1 MQNTDGGEQP
11 KQAQLLDPSGARP
24 PLSRSITN
32 TLNPSARSEVLLQA
46 KKNTILT
53 SHGRP
58 PWYGEDG
65 KHLSDAFVIGIAG
78 GSASGKTHVARCIVQ
93 ALGSIPTVVILSQD
107 SFYKRHSPEDLKL
120 AFANRYD
127 FDHPDAIDMPLFA
140 SCLADLKA
148 GRQSNIPIYSF
159 TEHQRLDETKYLY
172 GASIIIVEGILALH
186 DPELRSLYDL
196 KIFVQCD
203 SDLMLARRIRRDV
216 HERGRSVEG
225 VLEQYLRFV
234 KPAYDNFV
242 QPTSRYA
249 DIIVP
254 GSDNTVAIDLIATHI
269 RRKIDD
275 RSSYLRQR
283 LAKIAPRDLSPGDP
297 YDQYFP
303 NLIVLPQTPQLR
315 GIFTILRDRTTS
327 REDFIFFTDRLSTY
341 LSEKAVEFLPFK
353 PKSVTTPV
361 DVTYNG
367 KELSV
372 EVRDHPYAL
381 EVQCVYPLPV
391 FQHVCGVSILRSGG
405 PLEQGLRRVIQDIRM
420 GSLLIQSE
428 VHTGEP
434 LLLHSM
440 LPVCIRQRH
449 LAQHSY
455 VFLLDAQIG
464 TGAAA
469 FMAIRVLLDHGVPQE
484 NIIFVTFIV
493 AACGGVRVLQRAF
506 PKVRIVCGAV
516 DPVLRE
522 SWALWDTPAPPEAQ
536 ENEPGTPAT
545 PTVKTKQEAEA
556 EGRKVWVVEPGMGHI
571 GDRYYL

>member
-1 MQNTDGGEQP
+1 MQNTDGVE
-11 KQAQLLDPSGARP
+11 KKEQAQLLEVPTAQRP
-24 PLSRSITN
+24 PLSRSVTN
-32 TLNPSARSEVLLQA
+32 SLGLDRSQVLLQA

-58 PWYGEDG
+58 PWYAEDG
-65 KHLSDAFVIGIAG
+65 HHLSDAFVIGIAG

-107 SFYKRHSPEDLKL
+107 SFYKRHSPEDLEL

-148 GRQSNIPIYSF
+148 GKQSNIPIYSF
-159 TEHQRLDETKYLY
+159 TEHQRLEETKYLY
-172 GASIIIVEGILALH
+172 GASIIIVVEGILALH
-186 DPELRSLYDL
+186 DPALRALYDL

-216 HERGRSVEG
+216 KERGRSVDG
-225 VLEQYLRFV
+225 VLEQYLRYV

-249 DIIVP
+249 NIIVP
-254 GSDNTVAIDLIATHI
+254 GSDNTVAIELISTHI
-269 RRKIDD
+269 RRKIED
-275 RSSYLRQR
+275 RSKYLRGQ
-283 LAKIAPRDLSPGDP
+283 LVKIAPQVTSSTGIPET
-297 YDQYFP
+297 QQFP
-303 NLIVLPQTPQLR
+303 NVTVLPQTRQLR
-315 GIFTILRDRTTS
+315 GIYTILRDRTTS
-327 REDFIFFTDRLSTY
+327 REDFIFFTDRLSTF

-353 PKSVTTPV
+353 PRSVTTPLEA
-361 DVTYNG
+361 TYRG

-372 EVRDHPYAL
+372 EHL
-381 EVQCVYPLPV
+381 
-391 FQHVCGVSILRSGG
+391 CGVSILRSGG
-405 PLEQGLRRVIQDIRM
+405 PLEQGLRRVIRDVRM

-440 LPVCIRQRH
+440 LPDCIRQRE
-449 LAQHSY
+449 LAKQSF

-493 AACGGVRVLQRAF
+493 AACGGVQVLQRAF
-506 PKVRIVCGAV
+506 PRVRIVCGVV

-522 SWALWDTPAPPEAQ
+522 SWALWDT
-536 ENEPGTPAT
+536 TPAHGPETHDAQVEGGAGT
-545 PTVKTKQEAEA
+545 PTVKTKAEAEA

-571 GDRYYL
+571 GACR